1 MNLAG
6 ELEAIAQN
14 KSEEKFSLR
23 RDSNPGLPSWALLL
37 TELLCNAL
45 QSDYLPINDQFI
57 PS

>member
-37 TELLCNAL
+37 TEPLCNAL
-45 QSDYLPINDQFI
+45 QSTY
-57 PS
+57 